1 VGDIEGEVCVA
12 AFHGRSTVCRLFTHR
27 LWWCSSCV
35 QIAEVADICCNGRL
49 VSVLEGGYGTWHTHS
64 KTSRSTG
71 KLAPAQDEVLDRSVL
86 AHSVSSHIRR
96 LVDPYG

>member
-1 VGDIEGEVCVA
+1 M
-12 AFHGRSTVCRLFTHR
+12 
-27 LWWCSSCV
+27 SCV

-86 AHSVSSHIRR
+86 AQSVSSHIKR
-96 LVDPYG
+96 LVDPYGVQTPLPTFATPTEIP